1 MVFKVTLNKNHDTK
15 SRETAQRLEV
25 QHPTDATSVKFVWL
39 TDEDTASHMKR
50 RDLVFPLSN
59 RRKEKTRNRLLGR
72 VEQWSCQSTLR
83 NSSSTIKNMR

>member
-39 TDEDTASHMKR
+39 TDEDTAPHMKR
-50 RDLVFPLSN
+50 RDLV
-59 RRKEKTRNRLLGR
+59 KTRNTLLARALQYAWCNACSRLCAR
-72 VEQWSCQSTLR
+72 Y
-83 NSSSTIKNMR
+83 MD